1 MNKVLNMDVSITYR
15 STCFSLIIV
24 KGFVVLTQSCISC
37 LQGIRWVF
45 MTINFRLQ
53 IIDIY
58 CCGYCWQTNYSRN
71 QKWLLEEYLSI
82 IKTIIKDSKI
92 VRLYEINYKGK
103 HCYPDLQT
111 CWYLIVP
118 IRSLRYTWIKA
129 VEVVCIVIICSQPI
143 PVKMWNIKG
152 FWLLISLC
160 FS

>member
-1 MNKVLNMDVSITYR
+1 MVVSITYC

-24 KGFVVLTQSCISC
+24 KGFVVVTQSCIFC
-37 LQGIRWVF
+37 LQGISWVL
-45 MTINFRLQ
+45 MTIDFRLQ

-82 IKTIIKDSKI
+82 IKMMNKDSKM
-92 VRLYEINYKGK
+92 RFKLDESNYKKK

-111 CWYLIVP
+111 WWYLIVT

-129 VEVVCIVIICSQPI
+129 VEVVCVVIICSRPI
-143 PVKMWNIKG
+143 SIK
-152 FWLLISLC
+152 ISNMK
-160 FS
+160 S